1 MPSGIVLTDDE
12 RFWLFVDKNG
22 RVNKDMS
29 QCWSWLGSKIKG
41 YGAFKVNRRN
51 FLAHR
56 YSYQLHH
63 PLTDD
68 IKNIKLCVCHK
79 CDNPKCVN
87 PDHLFLGTQA
97 DNIKDMH
104 SKKRYRTNDTKLT
117 KDDVDF
123 IKTSGWPVTKLG
135 KKFNIST
142 TYAWHIKK
150 GNANPGLWKEN
161 N

>member
-1 MPSGIVLTDDE
+1 MSRYNTIDNYWV
-12 RFWLFVDKNG
+12 K
-22 RVNKDMS
+22 VNKATAS
-29 QCWSWLGSKIKG
+29 GCWEWTGKLSKDG
-41 YGAFKVNRRN
+41 YGSFKMQHEWMQV
-51 FLAHR
+51 HR
-56 YSYQLHH
+56 WSMKFAGHA
-63 PLTDD
+63 
-68 IKNIKLCVCHK
+68 IAGKVVCHK

-135 KKFNIST
+135 KKFNISA

-150 GNANPGLWKEN
+150 GNANPGAWKEKV
-161 N
+161 